1 MQHAYVST
9 HRIAVRN
16 RIQEVYGCALRPANA
31 QPPRL
36 YEEIQSATHKF
47 KGDNQWQKALCS

>member
-1 MQHAYVST
+1 M
-9 HRIAVRN
+9 RN